1 MEGHALMITKC
12 VLLCSMGF
20 VAACLAYAPWISFFL
35 LAMIAAG
42 LAGAWWRGGERETDS
57 ALNCV
62 PRDVA
67 IRALAS
73 RGQDNFRSML

>member
-1 MEGHALMITKC
+1 MEGHTPMITKG
-12 VLLCSMGF
+12 VLLSAMVF
-20 VAACLAYAPWISFFL
+20 VVSCLVYTPLISLFL

-42 LAGAWWRGGERETDS
+42 LAGAWLRGREIETDS

-67 IRALAS
+67 MRALAS